1 MAITMQDKISEAL
14 YNLAMTATSEK
25 YVFAQIIS
33 TIKQLEETTKILT
46 DKINTLTAKNRAW
59 YQTMYISKNKAGKQ
73 L

>member
-14 YNLAMTATSEK
+14 YNLAMTANSEK

-59 YQTMYISKNKAGKQ
+59 HQKVDISKNKADKQ